1 MNTSRFAAPLL
12 LALCV
17 SCFAQNGTVPTN
29 APLSATP
36 LTARSITVE
45 DAVAAALEANPQIH
59 AAVRR
64 LALAQSKSG
73 TARSLDDPMLMVRD
87 WDTPLREPW
96 DLNQAQLMLSI
107 QQTFVSRQK
116 RDLRAKVAGDDAEMA
131 ASDLESLRQSIAAQ
145 IRKDC
150 ADLRR
155 NAEEMRLHDSE
166 SSLLKEALSD
176 ALAQYSTGR
185 VPQLDVLRAQM
196 AVTRLD
202 EHLIELEQ
210 EQDTARAELN
220 VLMGRPADEPV
231 EIEGG
236 YAATVPIPPLEELER
251 LSLEHRPELAGL
263 RKGIGKSKDDAQ
275 MTRLAMK
282 PDFTAALG
290 YMLMPTGSASRNA
303 YMAELTMNL
312 PSLNR
317 ARHDGEAR
325 QADAA
330 TAVAQADLDAK
341 AASVFLDVRQAQIAI
356 AAAERRTKV
365 YRDTLL
371 PQAEASFK
379 AATAA
384 YQNNRAELS
393 ALIEGKRLLLDIQ
406 TALYQASA
414 DRDRGVADL
423 ERAIGTALLGT
434 TTPERNNR

>member
-131 ASDLESLRQSIAAQ
+131 ASDLESLRQTIAAQ
-145 IRKDC
+145 VRKEC

-155 NAEEMRLHDSE
+155 NAEEMRLHNSE

-185 VPQLDVLRAQM
+185 LPQMDVLRAQM

-210 EQDTARAELN
+210 ERDTARAELN

-231 EIEGG
+231 EIDGS
-236 YAATVPIPPLEELER
+236 YAATVQMPPLEELER
-251 LSLEHRPELAGL
+251 LAMEHRPELAGL
-263 RKGIGKSKDDAQ
+263 RKGIGKSRDDAQ
-275 MTRLAMK
+275 LTRLAMK

-290 YMLMPTGSASRNA
+290 YMLMPTGSTSRSA

-317 ARHDGEAR
+317 ARHDGEAK

-341 AASVFLDVRQAQIAI
+341 AASVFLEVRQAEIAI

-379 AATAA
+379 VATAA

-393 ALIEGKRLLLDIQ
+393 TLIEGQKLLLDIQ

-414 DRDRGVADL
+414 DRDLGVADL
-423 ERAIGTALLGT
+423 ERAIGTALPGT
-434 TTPERNNR
+434 STPERNNK

>member
-1 MNTSRFAAPLL
+1 M
-12 LALCV
+12 
-17 SCFAQNGTVPTN
+17 N
-29 APLSATP
+29 APLNAPP
-36 LTARSITVE
+36 LPAGSITVE
-45 DAVAAALEANPQIH
+45 DAVAAALDANPQIH

-64 LALAQSKSG
+64 LTLAQSKSG

-87 WDTPLREPW
+87 WNTPLREPW

-131 ASDLESLRQSIAAQ
+131 ASDLESLRQAIAAQ
-145 IRKDC
+145 VRKEC

-155 NAEEMRLHDSE
+155 NAEEMSLNDSE

-185 VPQLDVLRAQM
+185 LPQMDVLRAQM

-210 EQDTARAELN
+210 DRDTARAELN
-220 VLMGRPADEPV
+220 VLMGRPADESV
-231 EIEGG
+231 EIDGS
-236 YAATVPIPPLEELER
+236 YAATVQMPPLEELER
-251 LSLEHRPELAGL
+251 LAIEHRPELAGL
-263 RKGIGKSKDDAQ
+263 RKGIGKSQDDAQ

-290 YMLMPTGSASRNA
+290 YMLMPTGSASRSA

-341 AASVFLDVRQAQIAI
+341 AASVFLEVRQAQIAI
-356 AAAERRTKV
+356 ATAERRTKV

-393 ALIEGKRLLLDIQ
+393 TLIEGQRLLLDIQ

-423 ERAIGTALLGT
+423 ERAIGTALPGT
-434 TTPERNNR
+434 TTPERNNK

>member
-1 MNTSRFAAPLL
+1 VNTSRFAAPLL

-341 AASVFLDVRQAQIAI
+341 AASVFLEVRQAQIAI
-356 AAAERRTKV
+356 AAAERRTNV
-365 YRDTLL
+365 YRKTLL

-393 ALIEGKRLLLDIQ
+393 TLIDGQKLLLDIQ